1 MAYGTV
7 ETTLANFDE
16 NIKDEVFKEVTGITL
31 DQFRPLRDTYEFFDG
46 VVFNE
51 SIQEFLHK
59 KELLADYF
67 DESQTE
73 DIFDYIPPQKTNQ
86 IFTPKK
92 VVKLMIDKL
101 EEENPDIFTDK
112 DKTFADL
119 YVKSGL
125 YLTEIVTRLYAGL
138 AEQIP
143 DEKQRIKH
151 ILENQI
157 FGFAPSEIIYN
168 IAKNYVYGDFAD
180 IDSSHLVCN
189 DLTDTA
195 KSGGDFGMK
204 FDVVVGNPPYQI
216 SAEGGTRDIPIYNH
230 FVEMGKKMEPHYLT
244 MITPSRWMASGL
256 GLSEFRKTMLEDR
269 RIRVLVDYE
278 RMDEVFPGVDFEGGV
293 CYFLWDKDYDGDCSV
308 ISVSG
313 GETIGPDKRDLSEH
327 DVFVRDNRALAILR
341 KVQSMNEESITEILS
356 VDKEFGWTSNFEGFH
371 DKQEADDVAI
381 YYNRKGKRLTGWI
394 NRKDVTKS
402 PELIDTWKVMVP
414 QAYGERGARPAKV
427 LGPSFIAES
436 PSVCT
441 QTYLF
446 FFIGTKDEAES
457 LNSYLQTRF
466 FRFLISLRKIT
477 QHAPRST
484 YTWVPR
490 QEFNQVWT
498 DGKLYAKYDITVD
511 EIAFIEEKVTAM
523 E

>member
-1 MAYGTV
+1 
-7 ETTLANFDE
+7 
-16 NIKDEVFKEVTGITL
+16 
-31 DQFRPLRDTYEFFDG
+31 
-46 VVFNE
+46 VFNE

-59 KELLADYF
+59 KEQLANYF
-67 DESQTE
+67 DESHDE

-86 IFTPKK
+86 IYTPRK
-92 VVKLMIDKL
+92 VVRLMIDKL
-101 EEENPDIFTDK
+101 EEENPDIFSDK

-138 AEQIP
+138 ATQIP

-168 IAKNYVYGDFAD
+168 IAKNYVYGGYAD
-180 IDSSHLVCN
+180 IDSSHLVCR
-189 DLTDTA
+189 DLTDIA
-195 KSGGDFGMK
+195 KSGGDAEMK

-230 FVEMGKKMEPHYLT
+230 FVEQAIKLEPSYLT

-256 GLSEFRKTMLEDR
+256 GLSDFRKSMLSDR

-293 CYFLWDKDYDGDCSV
+293 CYFLWDKDYDGLCSV
-308 ISVSG
+308 TSISG
-313 GETIGPDKRDLSEH
+313 GEVIGPDERDLDEY
-327 DVFVRDNRALAILR
+327 DIFVRDSRALAILR
-341 KVQSMNEESITEILS
+341 KVQRKKELSITEILS

-371 DKQEADDVAI
+371 DVEEPNDVMI
-381 YYNRKGKRLTGWI
+381 HYNRKGKRITGWI
-394 NRKDVTKS
+394 ARKDVTKS
-402 PELIDTWKVMVP
+402 PALIDTYKVMVSK
-414 QAYGERGARPAKV
+414 AYGERGARPARV
-427 LGPSFIAES
+427 LGPSFIADS

-446 FFIGTKDEAES
+446 FYVDAREKAES

-466 FRFLISLRKIT
+466 FRFLVSLRKIT
-477 QHAPRST
+477 QDATRST
-484 YTWVPR
+484 YTWVPQ
-490 QEFNQVWT
+490 QEWNQVWT
-498 DGKLYAKYDITVD
+498 DEKLYAKYGLDEK